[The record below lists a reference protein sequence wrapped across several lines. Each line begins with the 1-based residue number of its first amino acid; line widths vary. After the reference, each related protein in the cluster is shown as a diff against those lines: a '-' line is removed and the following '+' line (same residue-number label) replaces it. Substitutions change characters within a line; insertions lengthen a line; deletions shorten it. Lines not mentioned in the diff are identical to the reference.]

1 MKQDN
6 INYVVVGSFVVVMLA
21 VFLVLLAV
29 LTGRAG
35 STDSY
40 YATFTNV
47 TGLDLGTAVTYEGY
61 QVGQVEDIN
70 TLQKDGVTRYRV
82 KFGVKEGWVIPV
94 DSVAFIQTAGL
105 LAAVT
110 IDIKEGKSKIH
121 HPPGAELK
129 GKIGEDMLA
138 AVATAAADAGEL
150 LISLHK
156 SAKGLEQLLTG
167 PTGKSLNSAIGQF
180 DSALVRANK
189 LLASANDFIQHN
201 RGDLDQAI
209 ADLKTTMGVMAEHID
224 GIAFNLEEASRN
236 LHELTR
242 QVRAKPSLLI
252 HGGDQNRGTGLEN
265 VD

>member
-6 INYVVVGSFVVVMLA
+6 INYVVVGSFVVVVLA
-21 VFLVLLAV
+21 TFLVLLGV

-40 YATFTNV
+40 YAIFNNV

-70 TLQKDGVTRYRV
+70 VLQKDGVTRYRV
-82 KFGVKEGWVIPV
+82 EFGIQEGWKVPA
-94 DSVAFIQTAGL
+94 DSTAYIQTAGL

-110 IDIKEGKSKIH
+110 IDIKEGKSKIYH
-121 HPPGAELK
+121 QPGAELI
-129 GKIGEDMLA
+129 GVVGEDMLA
-138 AVATAAADAGEL
+138 TMATAAADSGEL
-150 LISLHK
+150 LVSLQK

-167 PTGKSLNSAIGQF
+167 PTGKKMGSVINQF
-180 DSALVRANK
+180 DIALVKANK
-189 LLASANDFIQHN
+189 LLENTNDFIQHN

-209 ADLKTTMGVMAEHID
+209 TDLRVTMGVMAKHID

-252 HGGDQNRGTGLEN
+252 HGGSQNKGASVEN
-265 VD
+265 VE